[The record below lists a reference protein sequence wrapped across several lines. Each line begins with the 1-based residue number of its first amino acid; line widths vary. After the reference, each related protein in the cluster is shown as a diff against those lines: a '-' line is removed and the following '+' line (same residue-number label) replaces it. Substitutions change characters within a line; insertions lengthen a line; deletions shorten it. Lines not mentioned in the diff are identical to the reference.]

1 MKNLYVGRQPILD
14 IDGVLDSYEVLYSQK
29 EQANGDGS
37 FIFATIL
44 SDILN
49 KIGTNIV
56 LGRHKAF
63 VQVDEE
69 FLFSEKI
76 LTISNEFFILCLAN
90 EIEISEEVLKR
101 LQELKAKEY
110 TLALDNVALDVQSIQ
125 KYEKVL
131 NEFSFIKINIHDG
144 FVVSEDNKSIVS
156 EIKEKDI
163 TIVGTSI
170 VDKWKFELAKSL
182 GCELFQGY
190 FFSKAKVYQKEEYN
204 PSRLN
209 ILKLYSLLVEN
220 ASLDAITEEFK
231 KNNSTAILLL
241 QYINSGAFHFKN
253 KISSMHHILT
263 LVGRDP
269 LAKWLMLI
277 IYSMSKLP
285 NPKVS
290 PLMLMVKNRTEL
302 MESIVKSVVP
312 DASKSTLDQAYF
324 VGVLSL
330 IDILFGEKLETVL
343 DEMNVY
349 DIVRKALLE
358 DSYILGETYA
368 LVRDI
373 EDFKPQAIADFEKKY
388 TLEDGTITEIVI
400 KCMQEVTTFEKAV
413 ASIEG

>member
-29 EQANGDGS
+29 EQVNGDGS
-37 FIFATIL
+37 FIFATML
-44 SDILN
+44 SDLLS
-49 KIGTNIV
+49 KIGTKIV

-63 VQVDEE
+63 VKVDEE

-76 LTISNEFFILCLAN
+76 ITISNEFFILCLAN
-90 EIEISEEVLKR
+90 EIEISEEVVKR

-110 TLALDNVALDVQSIQ
+110 ILALDDVVLDAQSIQ

-131 NEFSFIKINIHDG
+131 NEISFIRINIHDG
-144 FVVSEDNKSIVS
+144 FVVSEENKSIVS
-156 EIKEKDI
+156 DIKEKDI

-170 VDKWKFELAKSL
+170 VDRWKFELARSL

-190 FFSKAKVYQKEEYN
+190 FFSKTKVYQKEEYN

-330 IDILFGEKLETVL
+330 IDILFGEKLEVVL

-373 EDFKPQAIADFEKKY
+373 EEFKPQAISDFEKKY
-388 TLEDGTITEIVI
+388 ALEDGLITEMVI
-400 KCMQEVTTFEKAV
+400 NCMQEVTTFEKAV